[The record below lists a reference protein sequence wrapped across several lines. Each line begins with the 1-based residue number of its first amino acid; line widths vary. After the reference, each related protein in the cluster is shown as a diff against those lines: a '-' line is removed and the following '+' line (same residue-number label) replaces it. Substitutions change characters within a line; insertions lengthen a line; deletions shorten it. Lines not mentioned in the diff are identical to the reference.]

1 MNYASCFAAQG
12 ELETA
17 RLITVETD
25 ISHGLH
31 SFTLVGL
38 PDKAVEEA
46 RDRVSAAI
54 KNSGYTSPKTTNQ
67 KVTIS
72 LAPADLRKEGSS
84 FDVAIAL
91 SYLHASGQIDF
102 DHHGKVFLGEL
113 SLRGDVLPVKG
124 ILAVTRHLKSLGVH
138 EIFVAKENE
147 KEAALVKNITVYGVR
162 NLSEITKHLDKKIKE
177 EVRESIIPTPPQEF
191 VEREASDHTDF
202 SLIKGQDSAKRAL
215 LIAAAGG
222 HNIALYGPPGTGKT
236 LLARAFASLLPPLE
250 EEEAF
255 EVTSIHSL
263 AGTLKESL
271 VKEPP
276 FRSPHHS
283 SSSVAIIGGGG
294 IIKPGEITLA
304 HRGVLFLDEFPEFDK
319 KVLES
324 LREPLE
330 EGKISLSRARGK
342 ALFPAQFI
350 LIAAMNPCPCG
361 FYGSDQK
368 KCFCSGY
375 DIEKYKRKL
384 SGPIMDRIDMF
395 VPVSLIPYEDIS
407 GGRQKPP
414 ESPLLRKK
422 VMKARQKQR
431 ERLGARRENL
441 NAHIAGKDVEKFIPL
456 SPSVKTVLD
465 EASKKLQISPRS
477 YFKMIKL
484 ARTIADLEGNP
495 EVESKH
501 ILEAFSY
508 RPKIEY

>member
-12 ELETA
+12 DLHAA

-31 SFTLVGL
+31 SFALVGL

-72 LAPADLRKEGSS
+72 LAPADLRKEGAL
-84 FDVAIAL
+84 FDTAIAL
-91 SYLHASGQIDF
+91 SYLKASGQIDF
-102 DHHGKVFLGEL
+102 NEEGKVFLGEL
-113 SLRGDVLPVKG
+113 SLKGDLLPVKG
-124 ILAVTRHLKSLGVH
+124 ILAVVRHLKSLGIG

-147 KEAALVKNITVYGVR
+147 KEAALVKDIVVYGAETLR
-162 NLSEITKHLDKKIKE
+162 DITNHIDEKIKE
-177 EVRESIIPTPPQEF
+177 TERKLLSPTPHQKFLE
-191 VEREASDHTDF
+191 SDRSSLIDF
-202 SLIKGQDSAKRAL
+202 SSIRGQESAKRAL

-236 LLARAFASLLPPLE
+236 LLARAFSSLLPPLE

-255 EVTSIHSL
+255 EVTSIHSR
-263 AGTLKESL
+263 AGTLKETL
-271 VKEPP
+271 VKEAP

-294 IIKPGEITLA
+294 IIRPGEITLA
-304 HRGVLFLDEFPEFDK
+304 HHGVLFLDEFPEFDK

-324 LREPLE
+324 LIEPLE
-330 EGKISLSRARGK
+330 EGFISLSRARGK
-342 ALFPAQFI
+342 ALFPASFI
-350 LIAAMNPCPCG
+350 LVVAMNPCPCG
-361 FYGSDQK
+361 FFGTEDK

-384 SGPIMDRIDMF
+384 SGPIMDRIDMCI
-395 VPVSLIPYEDIS
+395 PVSLIPYEELS
-407 GGRQKPP
+407 GGEKRPP
-414 ESPLLRKK
+414 ESANL
-422 VMKARQKQR
+422 RQKVEEARTIQK
-431 ERLGARRENL
+431 ERFTESRGKL
-441 NAHIAGKDVEKFIPL
+441 NAKIAGKDVEKFIPL
-456 SPSVKTVLD
+456 SLSVKKVLD
-465 EASKKLQISPRS
+465 DASKKLQISPRS

-484 ARTIADLEGNP
+484 ARTIADLEGSA